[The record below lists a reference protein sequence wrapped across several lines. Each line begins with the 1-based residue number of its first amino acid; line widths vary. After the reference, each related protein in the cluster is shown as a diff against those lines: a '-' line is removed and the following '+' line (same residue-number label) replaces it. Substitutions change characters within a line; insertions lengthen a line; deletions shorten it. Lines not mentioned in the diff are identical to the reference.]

1 MKNIR
6 QLKQERCTGCAG
18 CLGICPEKA
27 IVMKSDGIGFYYPD
41 VNENY
46 IYTVENREM
55 TGKDISENGIRVALA
70 GNYRATFLEIKR
82 KR

>member
-1 MKNIR
+1 M
-6 QLKQERCTGCAG
+6 QDA
-18 CLGICPEKA
+18 
-27 IVMKSDGIGFYYPD
+27 VYVYPD

-55 TGKDISENGIRVALA
+55 TGKDISENVIRVALA